1 MNIQIPGYKTLDLS
15 FLVLDYNGTIAVDG
29 QIPLE
34 VREALVRLSKDLQI
48 HVLTAD
54 THGTARAM
62 CQGLPLTIQTFPAGS
77 AMDSKLA
84 IVRSLGPE
92 RCVSIGNGRND
103 CLMCKESALSISVIG
118 AEGAYS
124 KLLSCTDLCTTSIP
138 LSTELQMHLLYN
150 TTLFQNLQEVPAN
163 FLYIFLRPPIS
174 LPGSRTLVSGFSQT
188 GLSVLDGLFRTP
200 ADAGHTVGTV

>member
-1 MNIQIPGYKTLDLS
+1 MNIQIPGYKTLDLF

-29 QIPLE
+29 QIPPE
-34 VREALVRLSKDLQI
+34 VRMALVRLSKNFQI

-92 RCVSIGNGRND
+92 RCVSIGNG
-103 CLMCKESALSISVIG
+103 LMCKESALSISVIG
-118 AEGAYS
+118 EEGAYS
-124 KLLSCTDLCTTSIP
+124 KLLSCTDLCTTSI
-138 LSTELQMHLLYN
+138 LDALTLLEKPKR
-150 TTLFQNLQEVPAN
+150 LVAD
-163 FLYIFLRPPIS
+163 LR
-174 LPGSRTLVSGFSQT
+174 G
-188 GLSVLDGLFRTP
+188 
-200 ADAGHTVGTV
+200 

>member
-34 VREALVRLSKDLQI
+34 VKEALVRLSKDFQI

-84 IVRSLGPE
+84 IVRSLGRSTAFP
-92 RCVSIGNGRND
+92 
-103 CLMCKESALSISVIG
+103 LAMAATTALCAKKAPFPSPSSEQKALIQS
-118 AEGAYS
+118 S
-124 KLLSCTDLCTTSIP
+124 
-138 LSTELQMHLLYN
+138 
-150 TTLFQNLQEVPAN
+150 
-163 FLYIFLRPPIS
+163 
-174 LPGSRTLVSGFSQT
+174 
-188 GLSVLDGLFRTP
+188 
-200 ADAGHTVGTV
+200 

>member
-1 MNIQIPGYKTLDLS
+1 MNIQIPGYKTLDLF

-29 QIPLE
+29 QIPPE
-34 VREALVRLSKDLQI
+34 VREALVRLSKDFQI

-54 THGTARAM
+54 THGT
-62 CQGLPLTIQTFPAGS
+62 

-118 AEGAYS
+118 EEGAYS
-124 KLLSCTDLCTTSIP
+124 KLLSCTDLCTTSI
-138 LSTELQMHLLYN
+138 LDALALLEKPKR
-150 TTLFQNLQEVPAN
+150 LVAD
-163 FLYIFLRPPIS
+163 LR
-174 LPGSRTLVSGFSQT
+174 G
-188 GLSVLDGLFRTP
+188 
-200 ADAGHTVGTV
+200 

>member
-29 QIPLE
+29 QIPPE

-103 CLMCKESALSISVIG
+103 CLMCKESALFHLRHRSRRRLFK
-118 AEGAYS
+118 AL
-124 KLLSCTDLCTTSIP
+124 KLYGPVHHIHPGCPGPSGKTKAAGGR
-138 LSTELQMHLLYN
+138 
-150 TTLFQNLQEVPAN
+150 PAG
-163 FLYIFLRPPIS
+163 LGPRLAPARKPPKA
-174 LPGSRTLVSGFSQT
+174 FS
-188 GLSVLDGLFRTP
+188 
-200 ADAGHTVGTV
+200 AIKKCI

>member
-1 MNIQIPGYKTLDLS
+1 MNIQIPGYKTLDLF

-29 QIPLE
+29 QIPPE
-34 VREALVRLSKDLQI
+34 VREALVRLSKDFQI

-118 AEGAYS
+118 EEGAYS
-124 KLLSCTDLCTTSIP
+124 KLLSCTC
-138 LSTELQMHLLYN
+138 LLY
-150 TTLFQNLQEVPAN
+150 TSPSP
-163 FLYIFLRPPIS
+163 R
-174 LPGSRTLVSGFSQT
+174 
-188 GLSVLDGLFRTP
+188 D
-200 ADAGHTVGTV
+200 

>member
-29 QIPLE
+29 QIPPE
-34 VREALVRLSKDLQI
+34 VREALVRLSKDFQI

-84 IVRSLGPE
+84 IVLSLGPE

-118 AEGAYS
+118 EEGAYS
-124 KLLSCTDLCTTSIP
+124 KLLSCTDLCTTSI
-138 LSTELQMHLLYN
+138 LDALALLEKPKR
-150 TTLFQNLQEVPAN
+150 LVAD
-163 FLYIFLRPPIS
+163 LR
-174 LPGSRTLVSGFSQT
+174 G
-188 GLSVLDGLFRTP
+188 
-200 ADAGHTVGTV
+200 

>member
-34 VREALVRLSKDLQI
+34 VREALVRLSKDFQI

-84 IVRSLGPE
+84 IDR
-92 RCVSIGNGRND
+92 
-103 CLMCKESALSISVIG
+103 KSV
-118 AEGAYS
+118 
-124 KLLSCTDLCTTSIP
+124 
-138 LSTELQMHLLYN
+138 
-150 TTLFQNLQEVPAN
+150 V
-163 FLYIFLRPPIS
+163 
-174 LPGSRTLVSGFSQT
+174 
-188 GLSVLDGLFRTP
+188 
-200 ADAGHTVGTV
+200 

>member
-29 QIPLE
+29 QIPPE
-34 VREALVRLSKDLQI
+34 VREALVRLSKDFQI

-84 IVRSLGPE
+84 IV
-92 RCVSIGNGRND
+92 
-103 CLMCKESALSISVIG
+103 SISVCG
-118 AEGAYS
+118 ADGDYS
-124 KLLSCTDLCTTSIP
+124 KHLSCTDRCTTSI
-138 LSTELQMHLLYN
+138 LEALALLEKPKR
-150 TTLFQNLQEVPAN
+150 LVAD
-163 FLYIFLRPPIS
+163 LR
-174 LPGSRTLVSGFSQT
+174 G
-188 GLSVLDGLFRTP
+188 
-200 ADAGHTVGTV
+200 